1 MGDKLVTN
9 ALVKVIE
16 ESGLEEA
23 TKAIIEN
30 TFLERYQAIK
40 EYEEKVKSIVVTDD
54 SQADL
59 MVEAKEIRLE
69 IRKYR
74 TSAEK
79 DKDKLK
85 AGSIKYGKAIQA
97 AYNETERVCKE
108 YEEYLEA
115 QEKFAEIQSM
125 KRAEV
130 TRKERQEHIAP
141 YATYVPA
148 GVDLGYLS
156 IDDFSNLYNGAK
168 LQHEAFIKQE
178 EEDMRLIAIEAER
191 EKQRHEA
198 KKVEMARLKEENI
211 RLRKEQETANKVA
224 AMAQMKEQA
233 DAPNTPAYRITDD
246 ESYLNDLASRLH
258 KYPDRIMNTPD
269 TQKIY
274 DAVKQGM
281 AVIADEIIKSL
292 AGL

>member
-1 MGDKLVTN
+1 MSDKLVTN

-108 YEEYLEA
+108 YEDHLKA
-115 QEKFAEIQSM
+115 QEDFTEIQSM
-125 KRAEV
+125 KRAEI
-130 TRKERQEHIAP
+130 TRKERQEHIQE
-141 YATYVPA
+141 YSQYVPL
-148 GVDLGYLS
+148 GIDLGYLGV
-156 IDDFSNLYNGAK
+156 DDFTNLYNGAK
-168 LQHEAFIKQE
+168 LQAEAAAKKE
-178 EEDMRLIAIEAER
+178 EEDILLMAIELER
-191 EKQRHEA
+191 EKQRYEA
-198 KKVEMARLKEENI
+198 EQIELAKLKEENDL
-211 RLRKEQETANKVA
+211 LRKAQEMTNKMA

>member
-1 MGDKLVTN
+1 MSDKLVTN

-74 TSAEK
+74 TAAEK

-108 YEEYLEA
+108 YEDHLKA
-115 QEKFAEIQSM
+115 QEDFSEIQAM

-130 TRKERQEHIAP
+130 TRKERQEQIQE
-141 YATYVPA
+141 YSQYVPL
-148 GVDLGYLS
+148 GIDLGYLGV
-156 IDDFSNLYNGAK
+156 DDYQNLFNGAK
-168 LQHEAFIKQE
+168 LQAEAAIKKAD
-178 EEDMRLIAIEAER
+178 EDTKAEKAEKERLIQVKADYDKIQAEN
-191 EKQRHEA
+191 E
-198 KKVEMARLKEENI
+198 VLKE
-211 RLRKEQETANKVA
+211 RLEKEVA
-224 AMAQMKEQA
+224 AAQQLVPSPDLAMKKIE
-233 DAPNTPAYRITDD
+233 ND
-246 ESYLNDLASRLH
+246 EEYLNDLAQRLH
-258 KYPDRIMNTPD
+258 NYPERTMTTPEC
-269 TQKIY
+269 QKIY
-274 DAVKQGM
+274 DAVKAGM
-281 AVIADEIIKSL
+281 TVIADEIIKSL
-292 AGL
+292 GKL

>member
-1 MGDKLVTN
+1 MSDKLVTN

-74 TSAEK
+74 TATEK

-108 YEEYLEA
+108 YEDHLKA
-115 QEKFAEIQSM
+115 QEDFVEIQSM

-130 TRKERQEHIAP
+130 LRKERQEYIQE
-141 YATYVPA
+141 YSQYVPL
-148 GVDLGYLS
+148 GIDLGYLGV
-156 IDDFSNLYNGAK
+156 DDYQNLFNGAK
-168 LQHEAFIKQE
+168 LQAEAAIKKAD
-178 EEDMRLIAIEAER
+178 EDTKAEKAEKERLIQVKADYDKIQAEN
-191 EKQRHEA
+191 E
-198 KKVEMARLKEENI
+198 VLKE
-211 RLRKEQETANKVA
+211 RLEKEVA
-224 AMAQMKEQA
+224 AAQQLVPSPDLAMKKIE
-233 DAPNTPAYRITDD
+233 ND
-246 ESYLNDLASRLH
+246 EEYLNDLAQRLH
-258 KYPDRIMNTPD
+258 NYPERTMTTPEC
-269 TQKIY
+269 QKIY
-274 DAVKQGM
+274 DAVKAGM
-281 AVIADEIIKSL
+281 TVIADEIIKSL
-292 AGL
+292 GKL

>member
-30 TFLERYQAIK
+30 TFLERYQSIK

-74 TSAEK
+74 TAAEK

-108 YEEYLEA
+108 YEDHLKA
-115 QEKFAEIQSM
+115 QEDFSEIQAM

-130 TRKERQEHIAP
+130 TRKERQEQIQE
-141 YATYVPA
+141 YSQYVPL
-148 GVDLGYLS
+148 GIDLGYLGV
-156 IDDFSNLYNGAK
+156 DDFTNLYNGAK
-168 LQHEAFIKQE
+168 LQAEAAIKKE
-178 EEDMRLIAIEAER
+178 AEDIKLMAIEVER
-191 EKQRHEA
+191 EKQRYEA
-198 KKVEMARLKEENI
+198 EQAELARLKEENI

-224 AMAQMKEQA
+224 AMAQMKEQPE
-233 DAPNTPAYRITDD
+233 DAPAYRITDD
-246 ESYLNDLASRLH
+246 ESYLNDLANRLH
-258 KYPDRIMNTPD
+258 QYPSRTMMTPEC
-269 TQKIY
+269 QKIY
-274 DAVKQGM
+274 DAVKAGM
-281 AVIADEIIKSL
+281 TVIADEIIKSL
-292 AGL
+292 GKL